1 MSASTTKPQQFSR
14 TIPLAAG
21 AVVASDNVVVPVMRP
36 VLPQFELV
44 RRHLEAVH
52 ASGWF
57 SNFGPAENGLRE
69 RFAVRF
75 GVDPARV
82 MTAANATLA
91 LGGCFATAARSRWTI
106 PSFTFTATPAA
117 ALMSGVDFRFG
128 DIGADWWLTGEEDD
142 VPVRVAPFG
151 APPEFSPSP
160 RRHGTIIDAAASI
173 GNPWDP
179 GLLGETDAV
188 VFSLHATKVLGA
200 GEGAIIVFGSTERA
214 QQFSMWTNFGFFGS
228 RESQIAGINA
238 KMSESQA
245 AYVHAA
251 LDGWDDERD
260 EWLAARDVV
269 LRVGDEAGLTT
280 FEASRTCITPY
291 WIAVFPDAAT
301 TDAVEG
307 TLAEHGIGTRR
318 WWSRGCHRMA
328 AYADV
333 PHGPLPMTE
342 DIAGRYLGLPMFRG
356 LGEREGGLILNA
368 LENARSRATAW

>member
-1 MSASTTKPQQFSR
+1 
-14 TIPLAAG
+14 
-21 AVVASDNVVVPVMRP
+21 VASDSVDIPVMRP
-36 VLPQFELV
+36 VLPLFELV
-44 RRHLEAVH
+44 RSQLEAVH

-91 LGGCFATAARSRWTI
+91 LAGCFATATRTPWTI

-117 ALMSGVDFRFG
+117 ALIAGVDFRFG
-128 DIGADWWLTGEEDD
+128 DIGADWWLTEEDQED
-142 VPVRVAPFG
+142 AASPVRVAPFG
-151 APPEFSPSP
+151 APPELSSGP
-160 RRHGTIIDAAASI
+160 RRHGIIFDAAASI

-179 GLLGETDAV
+179 GLLGEADAV

-200 GEGAIIVFGSTERA
+200 GEGAIIVFGSDERA
-214 QQFSMWTNFGFFGS
+214 QQFRIWTNFGFFGS

-238 KMSESQA
+238 KMSEIQA

-251 LDGWDDERD
+251 LDGWDNERA

-269 LRVGDEAGLTT
+269 LRVGDEVGLTT
-280 FEASRTCITPY
+280 FDASRTCITPY

-301 TDAVEG
+301 TDLVEA

-318 WWSRGCHRMA
+318 WWSHGCHQMP

-333 PHGPLPMTE
+333 AHGPLPMTE
-342 DIAGRYLGLPMFRG
+342 DIAGRYLGLPVFRG
-356 LGEREGGLILNA
+356 LGEHEGELILAA
-368 LENARSRATAW
+368 LEDARSRAAAW